1 MWISGK
7 LIQIQKEVTNP
18 YSFAWLRGVTRQ
30 NLMDGLGWQSF
41 SVGRNPAIT
50 SWYGRF
56 IPLFTRFYT
65 SQVVQ
70 DSFHQQYHL
79 PANSF
84 IHILTQS
91 YTIEIQEFS
100 RVTPRGLRTLCS
112 KYCKYFNEL
121 GCRVGSARIT
131 VCNPLTPKSSAR
143 PFAKHHLMIGVK
155 TERRLYAYRDNV

>member
-1 MWISGK
+1 MACDDNHFLLEEIQRSPVDMVGLSRYLHGFILPRWCRIPSINSIISQ
-7 LIQIQKEVTNP
+7 QI
-18 YSFAWLRGVTRQ
+18 R
-30 NLMDGLGWQSF
+30 
-41 SVGRNPAIT
+41 
-50 SWYGRF
+50 
-56 IPLFTRFYT
+56 
-65 SQVVQ
+65 
-70 DSFHQQYHL
+70 
-79 PANSF
+79 SF
-84 IHILTQS
+84 IYVTQS

-100 RVTPRGLRTLCS
+100 RVPPRGLRTLCS